1 MEGLFQ
7 TNLLFK
13 GWFLGSMLICLG
25 VTCQSRYGYEIGWNG
40 WRGPGWTGNWKTCCV
55 RDRPSLLGKLLLR
68 FREIQRWELYRYHYP
83 LWENYHMISHNTSWY
98 MDVITSKKRC
108 PMNEKQWKTVEGCSS
123 GISKTCTKKTC
134 CCKKVSPSGT
144 WKRSQMTS
152 LAIKRMLVH
161 RLSSVHCKDVFVFF
175 WCRFHN
181 TNVNF
186 PQIHP
191 KIWHASTHISPPL
204 PRWSSR
210 KLMTCWKSWPKRWPG
225 LAQWICFFPWKLRW
239 QRKINENH
247 LPGTPS
253 ALFFRQ
259 LYP

>member
-1 MEGLFQ
+1 M
-7 TNLLFK
+7 NLLFK

-83 LWENYHMISHNTSWY
+83 LWENYYMISHNTSWY
-98 MDVITSKKRC
+98 MDVITSKKQC

-175 WCRFHN
+175 GADFTTQMSTFHRFNQKNGTPPPTSAHRYHVGLPGN
-181 TNVNF
+181 WWHVGSLGQRGGLAWLNGFVF
-186 PQIHP
+186 PL
-191 KIWHASTHISPPL
+191 KT
-204 PRWSSR
+204 
-210 KLMTCWKSWPKRWPG
+210 KMTTENQWKSPSWNAK
-225 LAQWICFFPWKLRW
+225 CSFF
-239 QRKINENH
+239 
-247 LPGTPS
+247 
-253 ALFFRQ
+253 
-259 LYP
+259 